1 MHGLDSLIEEGEDG
15 TVFRDVIMLALLGF
29 ATIVILL
36 LPHLHPPT
44 EIADPVKAPGNI
56 IVEARWLDNIDVDVD
71 LWVEAPGDKPVG
83 YSNKSGRIFNLLRD
97 DLGNS
102 GDLGALNY
110 ETAFTRGT
118 PAGNYTVN
126 LHLYRNNST
135 ELPIEVEVQV
145 SVKSSPDAKPVPI
158 SSKKIHLRHVGEE
171 TTVVRFALDENGG
184 LVAGSLHQLPRPLRT
199 SANGASNSRPGG

>member
-1 MHGLDSLIEEGEDG
+1 MHGLDPLIEEGEDG
-15 TVFRDVIMLALLGF
+15 TVFRDVILLALLGF

-44 EIADPVKAPGNI
+44 EIADPVKAPGNV

-83 YSNKSGRIFNLLRD
+83 YSNKGGRIFNLLRD

-102 GDLGALNY
+102 SDLGALNY
-110 ETAFTRGT
+110 ESAFTRGI
-118 PAGNYTVN
+118 PAGDYTVN
-126 LHLYRNNST
+126 LHLYRDNSGN
-135 ELPIEVEVQV
+135 LPISVDVQV
-145 SVKSSPDAKPVPI
+145 SVKSSPDARPIPI
-158 SSKKIHLRHVGEE
+158 SAETVHLRHVGEE
-171 TTVVRFALDENGG
+171 TTVVRFALDVNGS

-199 SANGASNSRPGG
+199 SANGSGNTRPGG